1 MAPGK
6 KRVSERQQRLNRI
19 RTLAAVAALAVAS
32 SAWAQR
38 VEYGGPTILSRGAG
52 VLMRGGGE
60 PIRLRPYV
68 RLTGFYDSGLT
79 PFSLDPQGQVPEVS
93 HYGAA
98 VEFGVLGYRQWR
110 RTVVGADYRGN
121 YRHYPAQT
129 YFNGTDHHLA
139 LGVVHQASRSVV
151 ISLREQAGL
160 FSRSFGIPDAQGF
173 LDPYFSPTPRNEL
186 FDARTYY
193 LSTLGDVTFQ
203 LGRNWSSN
211 LGGSGFVV
219 RRRHAALIGV
229 EGWSARGDLARRIGR
244 NHAVGFDYDYV
255 HFGFT
260 RLFGSADAHGVSF
273 DWAARLGRRWDFGLR
288 GGALRLEMQGLRRVT
303 LDPIV
308 AAILG
313 QTTGVEA
320 FHRITWVGRG
330 DVRLSRTF
338 RRSRLGLYYS
348 RGIHPGNGIF
358 LTSGAETAGV
368 DFSYTGLRKWNLGA
382 SAGYSRLSS
391 LSEQLGRYV
400 SYHAGGGAGYQ
411 IFRSTYFTARADV
424 RNFEIQ
430 GSSFRRTTYHVS
442 VGLAFSPGEIPLSL
456 W

>member
-1 MAPGK
+1 MNEKLTGA
-6 KRVSERQQRLNRI
+6 RRARI
-19 RTLAAVAALAVAS
+19 AAVVLVAAGPLS
-32 SAWAQR
+32 AQR

-52 VLMRGGGE
+52 TLMRGGGE
-60 PIRLRPYV
+60 AIRLRPFV

-79 PFSLDPQGQVPEVS
+79 PFSLDPQGQVPEVN

-110 RTVVGADYRGN
+110 RTVLGADYRGN

-139 LGVVHQASRSVV
+139 LGVAHQVSRRVV
-151 ISLREQAGL
+151 MSLRQQAGV

-186 FDARTYY
+186 FDAQVYY
-193 LSTLGDVTFQ
+193 LSSLGDVTFQ
-203 LGRNWSSN
+203 MGRHWSSN

-219 RRRHAALIGV
+219 RRRHASLIGV
-229 EGWSARGDLARRIGR
+229 QGWIARGDVARRVGR
-244 NHAVGFDYDYV
+244 NHAIGFDYDYV

-260 RLFGSADAHGVSF
+260 RLFGTADGHGVGF
-273 DWAARLGRRWDFGLR
+273 NWAARLGRRWDFGVR
-288 GGALRLEMQGLRRVT
+288 AGAVRLEIKGLRRVT
-303 LDPIV
+303 LDPVV

-313 QTTGVEA
+313 QTTGIEA
-320 FHRITWVGRG
+320 FHSLNYLGRG
-330 DVRLSRTF
+330 DARLSRVF
-338 RRSRLGLYYS
+338 RRSRLGFYYS

-358 LTSGAETAGV
+358 LTSAAESAGV
-368 DFSYTGLRKWNLGA
+368 DFSYTGFRKWNLGA
-382 SAGYSRLSS
+382 SAGYSRLAS
-391 LSEQLGRYV
+391 LSEQLGSYV
-400 SYHAGGGAGYQ
+400 SYHAGGGVGYQ
-411 IFRSTYFTARADV
+411 MFRHTHFTARADA
-424 RNFEIQ
+424 RNFEIH

-442 VGLAFSPGEIPLSL
+442 IGLAFSPGEVPLSL